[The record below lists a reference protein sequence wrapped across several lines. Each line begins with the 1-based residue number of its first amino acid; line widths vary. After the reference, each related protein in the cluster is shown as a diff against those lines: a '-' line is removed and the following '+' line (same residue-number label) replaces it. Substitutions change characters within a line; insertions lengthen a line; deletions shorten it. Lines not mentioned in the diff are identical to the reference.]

1 MSGFRAS
8 REVILILGAKGIR
21 TFCYGYLGIL
31 LPLYLADLGLSA
43 AGIGAFV
50 TLTLAGSAAL
60 TWATRAAAERVGARG
75 SLLLLAVLTIGAA
88 AVLLVTR
95 DPWLVVL
102 AAMMGNVAVGT
113 GETGPFLSIEQ
124 VVIARAAQPERRT
137 SMLSLYNLLGYGAAA
152 AGAVAVGAGHPRTL
166 FAGFLAAGVVQA
178 IAYAGLGRVTL
189 APRSRGAPVTTPVI
203 RRIAV
208 LFALDSFAGGFVV
221 QSLIAYFLHVR
232 FDLGLDALGRV
243 FFVAQMLTAAS
254 LLLAPRLA
262 RSFGLLPTMVVTHL
276 VSNVFLIGIAAAP
289 SATIATVLL
298 YARQLLSQIDV
309 PTRQAWVMTIVPDR
323 EREAAATTTTL
334 WRTSAQAVTP
344 LLTGWIMQS
353 LALSAPFV
361 LGGGLKIVYDLL
373 LWRAFKNLQSSE
385 RDRADDPD
393 ERSSAIPRSRRP

>member
-1 MSGFRAS
+1 MSGFHAS
-8 REVILILGAKGIR
+8 KDAALVLAAKGIR

-43 AGIGAFV
+43 AGVGTFV
-50 TLTLAGSAAL
+50 TLTLAGSAGL
-60 TWATRAAAERVGARG
+60 TWVTRVAAERLGARG
-75 SLLLLAVLTIGAA
+75 SLLVLAVLTIAA
-88 AVLLVTR
+88 AAIMLITR
-95 DPWLVVL
+95 HPWIVVL
-102 AAMMGNVAVGT
+102 AAMLGNVAVGA

-124 VVIARAAQPERRT
+124 VVIARAVPPERRT

-152 AGAVAVGAGHPRTL
+152 AGAAAVAAGHPRTL
-166 FAGFLAAGVVQA
+166 FAGFLGAGVLQV
-178 IAYAGLGRVTL
+178 IAYAGLGRVTIG
-189 APRSRGAPVTTPVI
+189 PRSTGASVTTPVI
-203 RRIAV
+203 RRIAA
-208 LFALDSFAGGFVV
+208 LFALDSFAGGFVL

-289 SATIATVLL
+289 SAAIATALL

-309 PTRQAWVMTIVPDR
+309 PTRQAWVMTIVPDH

-344 LLTGWIMQS
+344 LVTGWIMQS
-353 LALSAPFV
+353 LALSSPFV

-373 LWRAFKNLQSSE
+373 LWRAFKDLRPYPEQRRGGE
-385 RDRADDPD
+385 RDGT
-393 ERSSAIPRSRRP
+393 